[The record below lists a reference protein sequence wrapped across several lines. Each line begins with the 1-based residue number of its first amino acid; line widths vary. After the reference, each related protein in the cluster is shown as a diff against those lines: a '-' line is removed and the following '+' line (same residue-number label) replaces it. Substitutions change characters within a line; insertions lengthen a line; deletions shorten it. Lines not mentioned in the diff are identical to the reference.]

1 VSSPDQVTPPRRPA
15 RWTGQDTEEDA
26 VLIDP
31 PVWAWHRAG
40 EQATPQL
47 ELVAARSAVRDA
59 ATARA
64 LRAYLAT
71 KPSTSVRTTLELT
84 L

>member
-1 VSSPDQVTPPRRPA
+1 
-15 RWTGQDTEEDA
+15 

-31 PVWAWHRAG
+31 PVWAWHRAD
-40 EQATPQL
+40 EQAAPQL
-47 ELVAARSAVRDA
+47 ELVAARHAVRDA

-64 LRAYLAT
+64 LRAYLDAKPAT
-71 KPSTSVRTTLELT
+71 PVQTTVELA

>member
-1 VSSPDQVTPPRRPA
+1 LDRAGTE
-15 RWTGQDTEEDA
+15 EEDA

-31 PVWAWHRAG
+31 PVWVWHRAG
-40 EQATPQL
+40 DHAAPQL

-64 LRAYLAT
+64 LRAYLAAQPAT
-71 KPSTSVRTTLELT
+71 PVRTTVEVAL
-84 L
+84 